1 MLGQFFFSLEVIE
14 MPKKYVGRRNW
25 GSHLIPFLWS
35 LNVMRA
41 LKMRCFFA

>member
-1 MLGQFFFSLEVIE
+1 

-25 GSHLIPFLWS
+25 GSHLMPFLWS

-41 LKMRCFFA
+41 QKMRCFLLDFDIEARTATT